1 MLPLPQSRPRPHA
14 AVAAVLPA
22 SVKGGLIWDQPL
34 MTLQPSLRCSLLRL
48 EDLDWKHMFSEQ
60 QAHCCWQQP
69 ERRGNG
75 SARLFLVQPDSGF
88 RCLGGTSGPPFS
100 FGGCRFDAAEHE
112 PFILGF
118 VSVLLLLM

>member
-1 MLPLPQSRPRPHA
+1 MLSQRFPFMLPLPQSRPRPHA

-34 MTLQPSLRCSLLRL
+34 TALRPSLRCSLLRL
-48 EDLDWKHMFSEQ
+48 EDLDWKHMFSGQ

-75 SARLFLVQPDSGF
+75 S
-88 RCLGGTSGPPFS
+88 GPPFS
-100 FGGCRFDAAEHE
+100 LGGRRFDAAEHE
-112 PFILGF
+112 PFILGL
-118 VSVLLLLM
+118 VSVLLLLLL